1 MGKPDGRKKTSSWV
15 VRVVIITFVISGS
28 MSLLSESSMRSM
40 SIIGALLVL
49 LALVLI
55 GILCD
60 ILGTAVTSADITP
73 FLAMSAK
80 RVRGARQGVWLLKR
94 ADKVSNILNDVV
106 GDICSIVSGAAGA
119 TIALALSQSLS
130 TDEMMISILISALS
144 AAIMVGGKAWGK
156 SFAIKSSEYVILTI
170 GRAAALFDFK
180 RSKAQQKNDRQKR
193 TEGKKKKSEQD

>member
-1 MGKPDGRKKTSSWV
+1 LGKPDGRKKTSSWV
-15 VRVVIITFVISGS
+15 IRVIIITFVISGS

-40 SIIGALLVL
+40 SILGALLVL
-49 LALVLI
+49 LLLVLI

-80 RVRGARQGVWLLKR
+80 RVRGAKQGVWLLKR

-119 TIALALSQSLS
+119 TIALALSSALS

-156 SFAIKSSEYVILTI
+156 SFAIKKSEYVILAI
-170 GRAAALFDFK
+170 GKAAAIFDFK
-180 RSKAQQKNDRQKR
+180 KQKSQGRQASRKK
-193 TEGKKKKSEQD
+193 TEGTSKK